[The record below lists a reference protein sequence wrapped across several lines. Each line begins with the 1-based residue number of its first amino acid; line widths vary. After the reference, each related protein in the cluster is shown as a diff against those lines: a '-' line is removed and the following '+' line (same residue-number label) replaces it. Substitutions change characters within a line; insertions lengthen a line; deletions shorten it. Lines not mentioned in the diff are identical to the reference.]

1 MLGVVIGYQVW
12 HDNSSNAE
20 KKPDKVYLC
29 VREDKYK
36 NWVGDVGIKETSHKD
51 YGLYY
56 FSSLAMG
63 ESIAAQIEGSLFY
76 REGEKKKAMKVFGI
90 SEEEIKD
97 GRILMEKYKNTVN
110 EMAYVGIEGTPFDGV
125 YCFKRRAIR
134 DREAKKF
141 ENCYL
146 SMDKAE
152 MLEKYNIS
160 ESEIRDGGYLM
171 SGEVKDYLENMK
183 TQKAKEAK
191 KAEKAAKMASATEVQ
206 ENGNSVV
213 VKETKVSVDANL
225 LRNMIDVVSQKND
238 VVEIQMSTGDK
249 YRLAIRRFFYAE
261 PGCSFANC
269 AYTDG
274 SGNVQV
280 KEKAVD
286 SLLEAGEIT
295 MVEPSKVKYSNG
307 FAILRNCDDA
317 YSPDIKH
324 DKMGKTYISHCLDEV
339 VINVGQVVSV
349 MGFTHYTEINMTK
362 ITPDNHRLIHTYLM
376 EKSKESK

>member
-1 MLGVVIGYQVW
+1 M
-12 HDNSSNAE
+12 A
-20 KKPDKVYLC
+20 YL
-29 VREDKYK
+29 
-36 NWVGDVGIKETSHKD
+36 GIKETSHVD
-51 YGLYY
+51 FGLYY

-76 REGEKKKAMKVFGI
+76 KEGDKKKAMKEFGI
-90 SEEEIKD
+90 SEEDIKD
-97 GRILMEKYKNTVN
+97 GRILMEKYRNTEN

-134 DREAKKF
+134 DREAKRF
-141 ENCYL
+141 ENSFL

-171 SGEVKDYLENMK
+171 SGEVRNYLEK
-183 TQKAKEAK
+183 VKAQKAKEAK
-191 KAEKAAKMASATEVQ
+191 KAEKAEKMISTAEVQ
-206 ENGNSVV
+206 EEGNTVV
-213 VKETKVSVDANL
+213 VKENKTSVDSNL
-225 LRNMIDVVSQKND
+225 LRSMIDVVSKNND
-238 VVEIQMSTGDK
+238 VVEIVMSTGDK

-274 SGNVQV
+274 EGNVQV
-280 KEKAVD
+280 KAKAVD
-286 SLLEAGEIT
+286 ALLEAGEIT
-295 MVEPSKVKYSNG
+295 MVEPSKIKCGNG
-307 FAILRNCDDA
+307 YAILRNCDDA

-324 DKMGKTYISHCLDEV
+324 DKMGKTYISHCLEEV

-362 ITPDNHRLIHTYLM
+362 ITPDKHNLIYTYLM